1 MSTTFNFNG
10 ANSISPTGTVVQLT
24 SASAADENSL
34 TAPTNVFPVTN
45 TISNAGTNFTVTLP
59 ANSLSVL
66 RLQAS
71 GINFIT
77 NLLLQIPSPIYS
89 GQLVASTVYGQ
100 QSGSANW
107 INLSTNSSYGL
118 AYSSANTNLAV
129 VTGGGTVI
137 GVASGTT
144 SIIATY
150 PALGI
155 STTQTVQVIS
165 VRTMLVHRYSF
176 GDAPGSTAAIDSIGG
191 AAWNGTLPSG
201 GTYANGQLS
210 LAAATKQ
217 YLQLPAGILSNY
229 AAVTIETWVTF
240 PNQIPNNSFFFGFG
254 NTNGSVG
261 VNYIFCAPR
270 AGRIAITS
278 SGSTEQN
285 AYGNFDFSFHTNFHV
300 TAVFNP
306 SAGYIALYTNGI
318 LAAIN
323 NSVTASFSSVSNLYS
338 WIGRSLYSADP
349 YPDFSLDEFRI
360 YSGALQT
367 SEIAAAQALGAG
379 QLLSNTNPLVGATTS
394 GGSLTLSWALASA
407 GFTLMSRTN
416 LTAGAWFQ
424 VTSPAPQMVGGQ
436 WQVVLPAVGDAQ
448 YYQLQK

>member
-1 MSTTFNFNG
+1 
-10 ANSISPTGTVVQLT
+10 
-24 SASAADENSL
+24 
-34 TAPTNVFPVTN
+34 
-45 TISNAGTNFTVTLP
+45 
-59 ANSLSVL
+59 
-66 RLQAS
+66 
-71 GINFIT
+71 
-77 NLLLQIPSPIYS
+77 
-89 GQLVASTVYGQ
+89 
-100 QSGSANW
+100 
-107 INLSTNSSYGL
+107 
-118 AYSSANTNLAV
+118 
-129 VTGGGTVI
+129 
-137 GVASGTT
+137 
-144 SIIATY
+144 
-150 PALGI
+150 
-155 STTQTVQVIS
+155 
-165 VRTMLVHRYSF
+165 
-176 GDAPGSTAAIDSIGG
+176 
-191 AAWNGTLPSG
+191 LPSG

-210 LAAATKQ
+210 LAAASKQ

-229 AAVTIETWVTF
+229 AAVTIETWATF
-240 PNQIPNNSFFFGFG
+240 PDQLPVNCFFFGFG

-306 SAGYIALYTNGI
+306 PAGYIALYTNGI

-338 WIGRSLYSADP
+338 WIGRSLYNADP

-367 SEIAAAQALGAG
+367 SEIAAAQALGPN
-379 QLLSNTNPLVGATTS
+379 QLLSNTSPLVGATTS
-394 GGSLTLSWALASA
+394 GGNLTLSWPLASA

-416 LTAGAWFQ
+416 LTAGAWLQ

-436 WQVVLPAVGDAQ
+436 WQVVLPAAGDAQ